1 MIFYYSFFRVS
12 MTLKSILS
20 STKKFFLNFTKVKV
34 LKLLVQL
41 QKDYIKL
48 KQENAEL
55 KTK

>member
-1 MIFYYSFFRVS
+1 